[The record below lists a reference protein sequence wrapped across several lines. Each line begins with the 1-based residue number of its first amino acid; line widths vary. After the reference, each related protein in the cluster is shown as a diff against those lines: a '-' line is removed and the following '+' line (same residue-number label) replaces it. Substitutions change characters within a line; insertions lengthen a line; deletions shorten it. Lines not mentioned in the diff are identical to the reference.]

1 MSLVQSSQGHSAWKG
16 RVEAGGGEPDGT
28 PSGQRDGRS
37 GSPASSLRGQA
48 WVPRQ
53 RGRDP
58 TWGDLR
64 VSGRYVEVHR
74 VAEVAAFGSA
84 VHRELVHV
92 QVERLRGGGPQH
104 PQSGREAAEGRERR
118 CPADPGTAAGPGR
131 HRPPAGWCSPGSAS
145 RGPRLGNGGRGGGR
159 SGEPRSRVNA
169 RDASAVTA
177 PGAPPR
183 VPCGLLGRRIPR
195 LGAGGGDASPP
206 LAAGGG
212 PGALGAPPSGRPAH
226 CGPEPVTHRQ
236 SSPPRAAGARRL
248 FQWVGFLLQ
257 LYLKNYLSLPLAN
270 SSHWLWKQSPS
281 PQKPL
286 RPPLLSVGRGFAL
299 VSPKWMM

>member
-1 MSLVQSSQGHSAWKG
+1 MAGNRTGPQVGSGMDAWD
-16 RVEAGGGEPDGT
+16 RLPAGCGDRP
-28 PSGQRDGRS
+28 
-37 GSPASSLRGQA
+37 GSPGRGSGT
-48 WVPRQ
+48 R
-53 RGRDP
+53 

-64 VSGRYVEVHR
+64 ASGRYVEVHR

-159 SGEPRSRVNA
+159 SREPRSRVDA

-183 VPCGLLGRRIPR
+183 VPCGLLAARSRGWGLEEGMRALLWR
-195 LGAGGGDASPP
+195 LE
-206 LAAGGG
+206 
-212 PGALGAPPSGRPAH
+212 GAPVRSGRLLVA
-226 CGPEPVTHRQ
+226 GPRT
-236 SSPPRAAGARRL
+236 AGRSR
-248 FQWVGFLLQ
+248 
-257 LYLKNYLSLPLAN
+257 
-270 SSHWLWKQSPS
+270 
-281 PQKPL
+281 
-286 RPPLLSVGRGFAL
+286 
-299 VSPKWMM
+299 